1 MNSLLEE
8 IQNQRNNPELTNT
21 LDIQHIL
28 AQSHETHYLKDK
40 TVATISVEITENIRA
55 AFPDI
60 TELEINRLLDK
71 LSDFRFVENV
81 CDLHKGVQV
90 RWIRLTHDSH
100 KLTNGG
106 IVMDVKF
113 TDSGVQVLCKS
124 KNNRFIQYK
133 IDECL
138 TFQKLNQE
146 EIMILHLS
154 S

>member
-1 MNSLLEE
+1 MNFLLEE

-28 AQSHETHYLKDK
+28 EQSHETHYLKDK

-81 CDLHKGVQV
+81 CDFHKGVQA
-90 RWIRLTHDSH
+90 RWIRLVHDYP

-138 TFQKLNQE
+138 TFQKLNQD